1 MTRRLRITP
10 RAQADLERLFEFLAD
25 QDVAAAQRARA
36 AIEKAYGFIEAFP
49 FACRKVDSGN
59 PFLREAV
66 IGFGSAG
73 YVALF
78 EVEDEDTVNILA
90 FRHQRAGDYY

>member
-1 MTRRLRITP
+1 VHRLQIAP
-10 RAQADLERLFEFLAD
+10 GAQTDLERLFDFLAEND
-25 QDVAAAQRARA
+25 LAAAQRARA

-49 FACRKVDSGN
+49 FAGRKADAGN

-66 IGFGSAG
+66 ISFGNAG

-78 EVEDEDTVNILA
+78 EVDDDETVTILA
-90 FRHQRAGDYY
+90 FRHQREGDYY